1 MTDLDEAAEQVDTPE
16 LLLGMQRARP
26 LVETLFFF
34 FFFFFFRAVPHA
46 NRGS

>member
-1 MTDLDEAAEQVDTPE
+1 MTDFDEAAEQVDTPE

-34 FFFFFFRAVPHA
+34 FAF
-46 NRGS
+46 